1 MTEARQQNDV
11 KKSGGAVEE
20 WKKNFSIILL
30 KLDGKLQRNG
40 YVTAWAGKAQNTVTF
55 KPGFGTKKCLLNVKY
70 RGPGTGPL
78 ILSWISET

>member
-20 WKKNFSIILL
+20 WKKKKFSIILL
-30 KLDGKLQRNG
+30 KLDGKSQRNG

-55 KPGFGTKKCLLNVKY
+55 KPGFGTKKCLLNVK
-70 RGPGTGPL
+70 
-78 ILSWISET
+78 